1 MQSEYLSAALV
12 TRAVHV
18 FLSASC
24 EIADA
29 HKFKVF
35 IYTYI
40 TPEMCYAFT

>member
-12 TRAVHV
+12 TTTVQV
-18 FLSASC
+18 LLSASC

-29 HKFKVF
+29 HRFKVF

-40 TPEMCYAFT
+40 TSEMCSAFI